1 MRRLFILAI
10 ALSASM
16 ASVAE
21 PSKQEILNMSM
32 KLMGE
37 TTIVTRTDFEGT
49 KAEFKADG
57 DPKTLEMVFLKKPER
72 GANSVSEDGE
82 VIFFYE
88 ASDQVQSDLT
98 NKAFDIRAKRRL
110 TGG

>member
-1 MRRLFILAI
+1 MRCLLILAI
-10 ALSASM
+10 ALSAST
-16 ASVAE
+16 ASLAE

-37 TTIVTRTDFEGT
+37 TAIVTRTDFEGA
-49 KAEFKADG
+49 KAEFKADS
-57 DPKTLEMVFLKKPER
+57 DPKTLELVFLKKPES
-72 GANSVSEDGE
+72 GANSVSDDGE
-82 VIFFYE
+82 VVFFYQ